1 MSLITALILALAVL
15 FTGTPTEVAQP
26 TDTVVSS
33 EEQDAWAS
41 FEALKLDKIDA
52 ETDTINDYSRTVDNT
67 KGFRT
72 EADEFPVPSAS
83 DPNRTHIFKVFVLHH
98 A

>member
-1 MSLITALILALAVL
+1 MSLISAIILSLSIL
-15 FTGTPTEVAQP
+15 FSGTPAQVAQP

-33 EEQDAWAS
+33 QEQDAWTS

-52 ETDTINDYSRTVDNT
+52 ETDTINDYSRSVDAN

-83 DPNRTHIFKVFVLHH
+83 DPNTIHIFKVYVLHY